1 MEPFEITCP
10 HCQQRLRVTVPGLI
24 GRKVKC
30 PGCGE
35 RTRVEQPVDSD
46 AHEAQLAGAGSGVV
60 KGEKAEKRGGAK
72 VGRPSAKDKASPGA
86 PPESLLRAL
95 PQKEAYHESGV
106 WARKNEDAAPQESD
120 LSSNGSGSDAGDS
133 NVATA
138 SPRRKTGNAMAMDRK
153 TLLLYTGISVGA
165 TVFIAFIILAS
176 KGYFFGSG
184 DKRLKRQDS
193 SAFAKFAQNAEKEG
207 GWNPAP
213 PTAAASAL
221 RANITRLLT
230 ACKAKPGLRARVEAV
245 QASFQSATAAHT
257 KSQDHS
263 LYSKQIAG
271 MQAQLEGVSEA
282 LEELGLLPKT
292 PRRAVAD

>member
-46 AHEAQLAGAGSGVV
+46 AHEAELAGAGSGVA

-72 VGRPSAKDKASPGA
+72 VSRPSANDNASPGA

-106 WARKNEDAAPQESD
+106 WGRKNEDSASQESD
-120 LSSNGSGSDAGDS
+120 LSSNGSGTDGSDAGDS
-133 NVATA
+133 NVSSSA
-138 SPRRKTGNAMAMDRK
+138 PRRKTGNAMAMDRK
-153 TLLLYTGISVGA
+153 TILLYTGISVGA
-165 TVFIAFIILAS
+165 TVFLAFIILVS
-176 KGYFFGSG
+176 KGYFFNN

-193 SAFAKFAQNAEKEG
+193 SAFANLGREVEKQNLWKAE
-207 GWNPAP
+207 P

-221 RANITRLLT
+221 RANINKLL
-230 ACKAKPGLRARVEAV
+230 AAAKGRPGLRAQVESV
-245 QASFQSATAAHT
+245 QTSFQAASAAHA

-263 LYSKQIAG
+263 KFSKQIAG
-271 MQAQLEGVSEA
+271 MQAQLSDVSDA
-282 LEELGLLPKT
+282 LEDLGLLPKSAN
-292 PRRAVAD
+292 RAD